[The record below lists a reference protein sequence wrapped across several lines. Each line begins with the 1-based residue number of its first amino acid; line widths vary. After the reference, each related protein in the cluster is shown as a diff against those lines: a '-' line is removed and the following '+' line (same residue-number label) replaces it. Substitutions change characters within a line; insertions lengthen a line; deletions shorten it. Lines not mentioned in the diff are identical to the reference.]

1 MKKTK
6 HFVVANFNANTSFV
20 LIIFKILTRLDSSLL
35 QPRTTLKLDN
45 VIISFPKWDM
55 LEKTDQLCTDKHIV
69 QAIFKGSLDIC
80 ILSTWFRGSYFSCQS
95 NPSQI
100 FWSLKFF
107 FRELNWIHFWMIGS
121 WRGSFSN
128 YGVEEKRKKKKE
140 NEDAENLKERKT
152 HFIEKWPHQPFFVA
166 VSVDLKFCHQRTAW
180 RSLSRYGRSQRSG
193 VRVLNSGLLCF
204 AISISRRFQEIGDRK
219 LRILLW

>member
-20 LIIFKILTRLDSSLL
+20 LAIFKILTRLDSSLL

-80 ILSTWFRGSYFSCQS
+80 IL
-95 NPSQI
+95 
-100 FWSLKFF
+100 
-107 FRELNWIHFWMIGS
+107 
-121 WRGSFSN
+121 
-128 YGVEEKRKKKKE
+128 
-140 NEDAENLKERKT
+140 
-152 HFIEKWPHQPFFVA
+152 
-166 VSVDLKFCHQRTAW
+166 
-180 RSLSRYGRSQRSG
+180 
-193 VRVLNSGLLCF
+193 
-204 AISISRRFQEIGDRK
+204 
-219 LRILLW
+219 